1 MRWKPPNHFDVW
13 DILNTFSHGTTDKV
27 IEEDLLF
34 TKKFE
39 DFIKVGDEDK
49 INRFIMAFE
58 YTTTYKKSKLLEL
71 IKLIQNETEKT

>member
-13 DILNTFSHGTTDKV
+13 QTLSTFSHGTTNKV

-34 TKKFE
+34 TQKFE
-39 DFIKVGDEDK
+39 DFIKEANGEK

-58 YTTTYKKSKLLEL
+58 YKTTYKKSKLLEL
-71 IKLIQNETEKT
+71 IKLMQDENTSS